1 MTALS
6 PSQAAFGRDVLFDYP
21 SNVDWWQQQ
30 QRKQLQLERANQRE
44 NANRDEHEYQPED
57 WVMVARNDPRSPK
70 LQTKFGGP
78 YQVFAVRE
86 NGVLMINT
94 GKYVEGIHMRRVK
107 PFKTS
112 TKVEDVVLS

>member
-6 PSQAAFGRDVLFDYP
+6 PSQAAFGRDMLFDYP
-21 SNVDWWQQQ
+21 SKVDWWQQQ

-44 NANRDEHEYQPED
+44 NANRDEREYQPED
-57 WVMVARNDPRSPK
+57 WVMVTRDDPRSPK
-70 LQTKFGGP
+70 LQTRFEGP

-86 NGVLMINT
+86 NGVLVINK
-94 GKYVEGIHMRRVK
+94 GKYVEGIHMRRVM

-112 TKVEDVVLS
+112 TMGEGVVLS